1 MIEFLLS
8 DRLRP
13 YRLSVVL
20 GAGALLLV
28 MLLAL
33 EWFLIK
39 PSPMPSAT
47 LRRGQDPQAQDN
59 LLGEAFSLPALETFK
74 QTVERPVFM
83 ESRRPAPPAPAGPP
97 PKSEPP
103 PPISLK
109 LMGVLATP
117 EGQMVLIADAKGKY
131 RRLKP
136 KETLEGWEIVEI
148 MGDRVRLQQGGIE
161 EDLLLVKKHP
171 KGTNPTA
178 QGTPAANH
186 TAQQPQAANPATGQ
200 AVMPANAPMG
210 QNGVP
215 APSRQMA
222 PPKRASDDDDMMP
235 SEEMQPNDASQAND
249 PGGSDE
255 SME

>member
-1 MIEFLLS
+1 MIEFFLS

-13 YRLSVVL
+13 YRLTVVL
-20 GAGALLLV
+20 GAAALLLV

-39 PSPMPSAT
+39 PSPMPSAAP
-47 LRRGQDPQAQDN
+47 RRGQDPQAQDN
-59 LLGEAFSLPALETFK
+59 LLGDAFSLPAVATFK
-74 QTVERPVFM
+74 QTVDRPVFM

-97 PKSEPP
+97 AKTEPP

-171 KGTNPTA
+171 KGSNPTA

-186 TAQQPQAANPATGQ
+186 PAQPPQAVNPATGQ
-200 AVMPANAPMG
+200 GVMPANAPMG
-210 QNGVP
+210 QNAAP
-215 APSRQMA
+215 AHSRQMA
-222 PPKRASDDDDMMP
+222 PPKRTSDDDDMMP